1 MNRTLLRAQLLYSEM
16 GSSEKRV
23 ADYLLSC
30 PDIRAPLSISE
41 LAQRSHSSEATITR
55 FSRRL
60 GFSGYPDLKI
70 SLAQED
76 PRATVSPNIGETDT
90 CYEIFDKVCNDAYLS
105 LERTKK
111 IISEQ
116 ALSEASEAIAN
127 AGKIVLIGLGTS
139 ASVADDMAGKLL
151 RAGCCATAY
160 SDTHLQAVAVS
171 FVGPGDVVVGISQS
185 GASKDVV
192 EALRSARLNGATTV
206 CITGTEHSP
215 IIRAADI
222 VLLTDTEETRHSA
235 LRLSSHIAR
244 QMVVDAVCYHVVSR
258 SAALREKYLS
268 ENAGELASKRL
279 LD

>member
-16 GSSEKRV
+16 GNSEKRV

-30 PDIRAPLSISE
+30 PDIRAPLSITE
-41 LAQRSHSSEATITR
+41 LARLSHSSEATITR

-70 SLAQED
+70 SLAQEE
-76 PRATVSPNIGETDT
+76 PRATASPSIGEGDS

-111 IISEQ
+111 IISGQ
-116 ALSEASEAIAN
+116 ALADASEALAG

-139 ASVADDMAGKLL
+139 ASVASDMAGKLL

-171 FVGPGDVVVGISQS
+171 FTGPGDAVVGISQS
-185 GASKDVV
+185 GASKDIV
-192 EALRSARLNGATTV
+192 EEMRAARLGGATTI

-215 IIRAADI
+215 IVRASDI

-258 SAALREKYLS
+258 SANLREKYLS

-279 LD
+279 HD

>member
-1 MNRTLLRAQLLYSEM
+1 MNRTLLRAQLLYSER
-16 GSSEKRV
+16 GNSEKRV

-90 CYEIFDKVCNDAYLS
+90 CFEIFDKVCNDAYLS

-206 CITGTEHSP
+206 CITGTERSP

>member
-76 PRATVSPNIGETDT
+76 PRATVSPSIGETDT

-116 ALSEASEAIAN
+116 ALSEASEALAN

>member
-16 GSSEKRV
+16 GNSEKRV

-206 CITGTEHSP
+206 CITGTERSP

-235 LRLSSHIAR
+235 LRLASHIAR